1 MDVNFSLVVGAE
13 ARSSFIQGDMEE
25 DACSYSA
32 GCWENEVISER
43 EHSAVKSSITATALF
58 TVIIFSNANTTF
70 KSSSFGTPFTVVV
83 WLIFL
88 SRLRKGE
95 SHALCLFPFLWRCC
109 SSRNRASCRVTWRA
123 FLTEQSVLSSELL
136 LLLLIRGKW
145 PMCSTEGVLEPRQ
158 GGDLQSLAV
167 EWCCSVVLS
176 CSMLRIHK
184 KYSSALDLI
193 LLLFFEVEKCR
204 LCQISGMEKA

>member
-13 ARSSFIQGDMEE
+13 AQSSFIQGDTEE
-25 DACSYSA
+25 DACSYLA
-32 GCWENEVISER
+32 GWGENEVISER
-43 EHSAVKSSITATALF
+43 EHCAVKSSITATALF

-70 KSSSFGTPFTVVV
+70 KNSSFGMSFTVVV

-88 SRLRKGE
+88 RRLRKGE
-95 SHALCLFPFLWRCC
+95 SHSLCVFPFPWKCC
-109 SSRNRASCRVTWRA
+109 LGRNMAYCRVTWRA
-123 FLTEQSVLSSELL
+123 FLAEQSVLSPKLL

-145 PMCSTEGVLEPRQ
+145 PMCSTEGVLEPWQR
-158 GGDLQSLAV
+158 GGLQSLIV

-176 CSMLRIHK
+176 CSVFWIRK
-184 KYSSALDLI
+184 KYGSALGLV

-204 LCQISGMEKA
+204 LCQI